1 MTITHDEFVRSVRQQ
16 SDLTTDEQARRTA
29 VATLETLSERIS
41 RGAAEDIADRLS
53 TGIRDGLHADSSEN
67 PESFSPDEFVERV
80 ADREREFPELSQ
92 THSRRH
98 VEAVLTTLQ
107 EAAPEPFE
115 QAVSQL
121 PNEYERLYE
130 LPS

>member
-16 SDLTTDEQARRTA
+16 SDLTSDEQARRA
-29 VATLETLSERIS
+29 AMATLETFSERVS
-41 RGAAEDIADRLS
+41 HGAVDDIAERLP
-53 TGIRDGLHADSSEN
+53 TGIRDALHADASED
-67 PESFSPDEFVERV
+67 PESFSPDEFVQRV
-80 ADREREFPELSQ
+80 EAREREFPELNG

-98 VEAVLTTLQ
+98 VEAVLTTIQ
-107 EAAPEPFE
+107 EATPEPFE

-130 LPS
+130 LSP